1 MNSLSFLDGNHWF
14 LFKIIASY
22 FDCCLVKQEEA
33 KWASIM
39 HCEGKDGN
47 SCQMNFSRPDFMLN
61 SNWFGPSTE
70 CGKDHSILTDAIG
83 TLLGEDFN
91 SDCKQI
97 CDVAA
102 SSQGCS
108 PGSQPWVW

>member
-1 MNSLSFLDGNHWF
+1 
-14 LFKIIASY
+14 
-22 FDCCLVKQEEA
+22 
-33 KWASIM
+33 M

-47 SCQMNFSRPDFMLN
+47 SCQMNFSRPDFVLD

-70 CGKDHSILTDAIG
+70 RGKDHSILTDAIG

-108 PGSQPWVW
+108 HGSQPWVW